1 MTLNRTTGVLLA
13 AVLGLGVAGS
23 ASAQTKVMGLN
34 AEGSVEA
41 GGIWY
46 LTDEPGNKERAKFE
60 EYRDMS
66 QGFLLEGLKLRLF
79 TDNEGYSTELA
90 GSKWGRHD
98 QEFSLR
104 TGRTGLWQFE
114 IDWDQLRHVFATNAR
129 TLMHQTTRGNWHI
142 PRINSL
148 SDFNGQATSRELYD
162 VSVQWYTGR
171 LNFTVTP
178 TPDMELS
185 AKYTAIRKEGDRP
198 FSMSFGTG
206 SAGNFLEVL
215 EPIEQTIHDFRLGM
229 AIARERWQLQ
239 MGYTLSVFQNDM
251 ESVTFENP
259 CFQFAAAGDCT
270 AADTNAN
277 KAQFGRSSLPPNNM
291 AHTFNLA
298 GGVNLPLRTRM
309 TGGVTY
315 SVALQDEGFLPLS
328 TTPRAGVGVMPQ
340 SSLEGSVHTLNLSLG
355 ATSRPFRL
363 PLTLSARYRL
373 YDLNDRSDQF
383 VLPVRPL
390 NDRADSLLAAFE
402 PERHSFT
409 RHNADLDAR
418 YQIARSLAAT
428 IGTGWERWNR
438 GPERMVQEL
447 DEVFLKAAVD
457 ATPTDWLLARLTYR
471 PSIRRGD
478 HGGHAN
484 PAEQFGYARDFDLA
498 DRDRQR
504 VDLTFQI
511 TPLDSLSITPAG
523 GVRYDEFNN
532 TPMGIQED
540 WTWSAGIDIGWSPV
554 ERVSFGLGYMHEV
567 GNRDLL
573 AKQTTVS
580 PNTFFLSNMTDT
592 FDTVRLNS
600 KVALIPK
607 RLDWIVDASYATSYG
622 EVKTRNPTGADGGT
636 ASPATSKR
644 WPAIDDG
651 LLRIETKLRYHLT
664 KSWAVSFLYA
674 FEQWRHHNWQT
685 DNWLP
690 YNSLQR
696 GAPYGDVYLGTDAKD
711 YDNHMMGLTF
721 AYTFK

>member
-1 MTLNRTTGVLLA
+1 
-13 AVLGLGVAGS
+13 
-23 ASAQTKVMGLN
+23 
-34 AEGSVEA
+34 
-41 GGIWY
+41 
-46 LTDEPGNKERAKFE
+46 
-60 EYRDMS
+60 
-66 QGFLLEGLKLRLF
+66 
-79 TDNEGYSTELA
+79 
-90 GSKWGRHD
+90 
-98 QEFSLR
+98 
-104 TGRTGLWQFE
+104 
-114 IDWDQLRHVFATNAR
+114 
-129 TLMHQTTRGNWHI
+129 
-142 PRINSL
+142 
-148 SDFNGQATSRELYD
+148 
-162 VSVQWYTGR
+162 
-171 LNFTVTP
+171 
-178 TPDMELS
+178 
-185 AKYTAIRKEGDRP
+185 
-198 FSMSFGTG
+198 
-206 SAGNFLEVL
+206 
-215 EPIEQTIHDFRLGM
+215 
-229 AIARERWQLQ
+229 
-239 MGYTLSVFQNDM
+239 
-251 ESVTFENP
+251 
-259 CFQFAAAGDCT
+259 
-270 AADTNAN
+270 
-277 KAQFGRSSLPPNNM
+277 
-291 AHTFNLA
+291 
-298 GGVNLPLRTRM
+298 
-309 TGGVTY
+309 
-315 SVALQDEGFLPLS
+315 
-328 TTPRAGVGVMPQ
+328 
-340 SSLEGSVHTLNLSLG
+340 
-355 ATSRPFRL
+355 
-363 PLTLSARYRL
+363 LSARYRL

-390 NDRADSLLAAFE
+390 NDRADSLLAALE

-636 ASPATSKR
+636 AAAPAESLSR
-644 WPAIDDG
+644 MVRYAPEG
-651 LLRIETKLRYHLT
+651 LVNE
-664 KSWAVSFLYA
+664 
-674 FEQWRHHNWQT
+674 
-685 DNWLP
+685 
-690 YNSLQR
+690 
-696 GAPYGDVYLGTDAKD
+696 
-711 YDNHMMGLTF
+711 
-721 AYTFK
+721 